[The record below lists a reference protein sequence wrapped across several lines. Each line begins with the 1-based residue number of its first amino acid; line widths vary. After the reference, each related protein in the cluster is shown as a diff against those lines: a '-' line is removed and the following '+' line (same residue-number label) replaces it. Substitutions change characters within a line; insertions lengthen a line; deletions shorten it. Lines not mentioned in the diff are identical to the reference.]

1 MDKKKIKDIE
11 LVNLRLDQIIRH
23 IDIIKND
30 IGDMSLEQFREN
42 DLLARAT
49 CFSIVQIGEQMVKIE
64 KMFGED
70 YPNFP
75 WQQARDMRNL
85 LVHVYHKTNFEIV
98 YDTAINN
105 LPPLKENILQ
115 IKEDVNK

>member
-23 IDIIKND
+23 IDIIEND

-49 CFSIVQIGEQMVKIE
+49 CFSIV
-64 KMFGED
+64 
-70 YPNFP
+70 
-75 WQQARDMRNL
+75 
-85 LVHVYHKTNFEIV
+85 
-98 YDTAINN
+98 
-105 LPPLKENILQ
+105 
-115 IKEDVNK
+115 